1 MKKVS
6 ILRVKMNA
14 KNKNKIIL
22 YFSNNKKGL
31 KCKKIRMH
39 KVLIK
44 IMNKI
49 GKHCEQNK
57 LVLVNFTGE
66 NFLILAPI
74 RSLNYFHNTLT

>member
-66 NFLILAPI
+66 KLFDFSSNKKFKLF
-74 RSLNYFHNTLT
+74 S